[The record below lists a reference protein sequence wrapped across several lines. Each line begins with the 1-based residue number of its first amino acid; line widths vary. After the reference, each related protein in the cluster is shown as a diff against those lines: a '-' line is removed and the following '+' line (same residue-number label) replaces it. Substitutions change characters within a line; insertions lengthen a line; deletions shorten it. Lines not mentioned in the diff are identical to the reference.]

1 MMPDDDNWMFEDAES
16 PFAPD
21 EDADTE
27 TAPPQWVTMRP
38 AFLIRVSVVTTE
50 DAA

>member
-1 MMPDDDNWMFEDAES
+1 MDSPNNEDWMF
-16 PFAPD
+16 

-38 AFLIRVSVVTTE
+38 VFVIRVSVVTTE